1 MSFTNYIIENLYRRY
16 TIDEIKNK
24 VIETLANQ
32 EEGMSS
38 IELADAIHVN
48 RMTITKYLN
57 ILSAI
62 GLIKKKKIGSINI
75 WTRESGVDD
84 IEFPLNY
91 IHIQQKF
98 LTALLG
104 YNKRECSKILLN
116 IIYSDTEI
124 LKIFKEIMIPSLN
137 TINGLYNRGRLGKT
151 ELIYLNSLLFDLL
164 TVIEIHYKPIEY
176 NKNIHNIFI
185 AGNEDQILYSKM
197 LSLVSEVSNCET
209 IYLGNIG
216 QHIDPFFDIDLQ
228 RHITKV
234 WLHKKGTKIIF
245 LFCSDESSLKFL
257 FSTADYIKRK
267 MTEII
272 KIVLFINPEILNLT
286 KDLKFDFIASDLNIL
301 IIWLEELIKQIRSK
315 I

>member
-1 MSFTNYIIENLYRRY
+1 LYRRY
-16 TIDEIKNK
+16 TIEEIKNK

-32 EEGMSS
+32 EDGMSS
-38 IELADAIHVN
+38 MELADAIHVN

-75 WTRESGVDD
+75 WTKESGVED

-124 LKIFKEIMIPSLN
+124 LKIFKEIIIPSLN
-137 TINGLYNRGRLGKT
+137 TINELYNRGRLGKT

-164 TVIEIHYKPIEY
+164 TVIEIQYKPIEY
-176 NKNIHNIFI
+176 NKSIHNIFI

-197 LSLVSEVSNCET
+197 LSLVSEVSNCDT

-228 RHITKV
+228 RYITKF
-234 WLHKKGTKIIF
+234 WLHKKGMKTIF
-245 LFCSDESSLKFL
+245 IFCSDESSLKFL

-272 KIVLFINPEILNLT
+272 KIVLFINPEMLNLT
-286 KDLKFDFIASDLNIL
+286 KDLNFDFIASDLNLL
-301 IIWLEELIKQIRSK
+301 IIWLEELIKQIRPK

>member
-1 MSFTNYIIENLYRRY
+1 M
-16 TIDEIKNK
+16 D
-24 VIETLANQ
+24 
-32 EEGMSS
+32 
-38 IELADAIHVN
+38 
-48 RMTITKYLN
+48 
-57 ILSAI
+57 
-62 GLIKKKKIGSINI
+62 
-75 WTRESGVDD
+75 RESGVDD

-137 TINGLYNRGRLGKT
+137 TINELYNRGRLGKT

-185 AGNEDQILYSKM
+185 AGNEENQILYSKM
-197 LSLVSEVSNCET
+197 LSLVSEVSNCDT

-234 WLHKKGTKIIF
+234 WLHKKRERK
-245 LFCSDESSLKFL
+245 LFFY
-257 FSTADYIKRK
+257 FVQMR
-267 MTEII
+267 
-272 KIVLFINPEILNLT
+272 V
-286 KDLKFDFIASDLNIL
+286 
-301 IIWLEELIKQIRSK
+301 R
-315 I
+315 